1 MKKIENRK
9 NVWICVEAEVEGKKR
24 RKREGKEEGSVMA
37 TCELEEEIVR
47 MHEL

>member
-24 RKREGKEEGSVMA
+24 RKREGKEEGRVMGGGD
-37 TCELEEEIVR
+37 CENA
-47 MHEL
+47 